1 VDRFTCL
8 SVRILLPILLSSPL
22 AGIGSEFEVQVS
34 NMVTRSA
41 LIYLSRH
48 EGLKDFAA
56 HFRPF
61 KKLTTRF
68 VAGET
73 IDEAVAAI
81 RELNAEGCTASFDHL
96 NESVGTP
103 AEAEAEVNEY
113 LRILARIDD
122 TGIQSNVSIKLTQFG
137 LELDPELAYRNAR
150 TVVEDAARRGNFVRV
165 DMESSSVTQV
175 TLDVFKRL
183 RAEFGLN
190 DVGIVLQSYLRRTY
204 NDALEMLKLP
214 ARIRICKGAY
224 NEPPEVAFPDKKDTD
239 ENYIRVLQLLLSSGV
254 YHGIATHDPKMIDAT
269 IDYAKRQGIGK
280 EAFEFQMLYG
290 VRRDLQRQL
299 ARDGY
304 NMRVYVPYGKH
315 WYPYF
320 MRRLAERPANIWFVL
335 KNLFKG

>member
-1 VDRFTCL
+1 M
-8 SVRILLPILLSSPL
+8 I
-22 AGIGSEFEVQVS
+22 
-34 NMVTRSA
+34 TRSA

-48 EGLKDFAA
+48 EGLKEFAA
-56 HFRPF
+56 QFKLF

-68 VAGET
+68 VAGEN

-81 RELNAEGCTASFDHL
+81 REINAEGCSASFDHL
-96 NESVGTP
+96 NESV
-103 AEAEAEVNEY
+103 ANAHEAEEEVREY
-113 LRILARIDD
+113 LRILDQIDK
-122 TGIQSNVSIKLTQFG
+122 TGIRSNVSIKLSQFG
-137 LELDPELAYRNAR
+137 LELDPELAYKNAR
-150 TVVEDAARRGNFVRV
+150 AVVTDAARRGNFVRV
-165 DMESSSVTQV
+165 DMEGSRVTQV
-175 TLDVFKRL
+175 TIDIFKRL

-204 NDALEMLKLP
+204 DDAEDLLKLP

-239 ENYIRVLQLLLSSGV
+239 ANYLRVMQLLLSSGI
-254 YHGIATHDPKMIDAT
+254 YHGVATHDPKMIDAT
-269 IDYAKRQGIGK
+269 IEFAQREKIGK

-290 VRRDLQRQL
+290 VRRNLQRQL